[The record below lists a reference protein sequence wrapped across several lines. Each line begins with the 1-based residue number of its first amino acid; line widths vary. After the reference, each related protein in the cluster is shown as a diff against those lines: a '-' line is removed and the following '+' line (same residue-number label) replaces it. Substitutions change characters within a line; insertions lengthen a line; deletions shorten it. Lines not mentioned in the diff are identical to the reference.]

1 MRLDHITMNKTLEY
15 IQNDNSSQT
24 WTDLPQH
31 SVVVELLDK
40 VCPQAFCN
48 DVDRAILGASM
59 GG

>member
-1 MRLDHITMNKTLEY
+1 MNKTLEY